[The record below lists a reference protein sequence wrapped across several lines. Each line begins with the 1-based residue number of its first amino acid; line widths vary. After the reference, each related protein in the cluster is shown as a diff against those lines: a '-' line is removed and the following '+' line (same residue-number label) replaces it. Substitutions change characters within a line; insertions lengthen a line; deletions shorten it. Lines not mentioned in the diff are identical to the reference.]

1 MERLQKVIQDQR
13 AQLDQKEGQLDQL
26 TERIEKAKDDIRL
39 EQQKQAELESAAV
52 ADRTTKLQ
60 QLEIHATQKHENEL
74 QELERRLK
82 SEQKAKLT
90 DILEKIQK
98 K

>member
-13 AQLDQKEGQLDQL
+13 AQLDQKGSHVEQLA
-26 TERIEKAKDDIRL
+26 ERIEKARDDVRQ
-39 EQQKQAELESAAV
+39 EQQKHVELENAAV
-52 ADRTTKLQ
+52 ADRTTKLY
-60 QLEIHATQKHENEL
+60 QLELQAAQKHENEL